1 MNRLDTFKRQ
11 LRWFIFASMAACTA
25 LVVCLVVVS
34 QLVISS
40 YSPQA
45 YIAVGFIGLIIVWA
59 FALVL
64 TKFAA
69 QPLSLI
75 WQAVL
80 HVGPDKNSA
89 GLAAPDLDSNKIA
102 PELVTSLVLQIYQ
115 LASSSP
121 SKETK
126 AVNPLGQIINSA
138 MSTFPLPVFAVD
150 KNQLIIYANEAAAT
164 YLGITTKELLKQSL
178 YSVLDLAFSDDNT
191 LDSWLQDCR
200 ANKATA
206 SRSWQRVRLKLSD
219 QKTLK
224 QFDMAASF
232 SKGNPDGAET
242 VVTIFDQTKRY
253 GSEDQSLDFLALAVH
268 ELRTPLTALRGYI
281 EVFEDEL
288 SGKLDPELT
297 SFMRQMGVA
306 TGQLTAFINNVLN
319 VARIQEGQLSLQLRP
334 ENWGLLIQE
343 AVHNLALPA
352 RIHNKVINYSI
363 DGNVPVVG
371 VDKVSITE
379 VINNLVD
386 NAFKYSGNSHTITI
400 HSSLGQDGMVETTVH
415 DDGIGIPE
423 AVMPT
428 LFEKFQRNHRNQ
440 AKIGGT
446 GLGLYLC
453 AALVKAHGGNIWVK
467 SKEGEGATI
476 GFSLQPYSQLAASRQ
491 NGDNRDGQGDIIRNA
506 HGWIKN
512 HSLYRR

>member
-1 MNRLDTFKRQ
+1 MNRLDAFKRQ
-11 LRWFIFASMAACTA
+11 LRLFIFASMVACTA
-25 LVVCLVVVS
+25 LVVCLVVAG
-34 QLVISS
+34 QLI
-40 YSPQA
+40 
-45 YIAVGFIGLIIVWA
+45 IADGNPLVYVGIGLVSLAVVWA
-59 FALVL
+59 FAVVL

-69 QPLSLI
+69 QPLSLV

-80 HVGPDKNSA
+80 HVVPEQNSS
-89 GLAAPDLDSNKIA
+89 GLAAPALDDNKIA

-126 AVNPLGQIINSA
+126 KVNPLAQIVGAVMNS
-138 MSTFPLPVFAVD
+138 FPLPVFAID
-150 KNQLIIYANEAAAT
+150 KNQMVIYANEAAAA
-164 YLGITTKELLKQSL
+164 YLGLTAKELLKQSF
-178 YSVLDLAFSDDNT
+178 YSILDLAFSDDNT
-191 LDSWLQDCR
+191 LDSWLQDSR

-206 SRSWQRVRLKLSD
+206 SRSWQRVRLKLAD

-232 SKGNPDGAET
+232 SNQNPDGVET
-242 VVTIFDQTKRY
+242 VVTIFDQTVRY

-268 ELRTPLTALRGYI
+268 ELRTPLTALRGYV

-288 SGKLDPELT
+288 AGKLDPELT
-297 SFMRQMGVA
+297 GFMQQMGVA
-306 TGQLTAFINNVLN
+306 TKQLTAFINNVLN
-319 VARIQEGQLSLQLRP
+319 VARIQEGQLSLQLHS
-334 ENWGLLIQE
+334 ENWGLLVQE
-343 AVHNLALPA
+343 IVHNLALPA
-352 RIHNKVINYSI
+352 KIHNKVINYRI
-363 DGNVPVVG
+363 DGNVPLVG

-386 NAFKYSGNSHTITI
+386 NAFKYSGDSHTITI

-415 DDGIGIPE
+415 DDGVGIPE

-476 GFSLQPYSQLAASRQ
+476 GFSLQPYSQLAAGAK
-491 NGDNRDGQGDIIRNA
+491 NGDNNEADIVRNA